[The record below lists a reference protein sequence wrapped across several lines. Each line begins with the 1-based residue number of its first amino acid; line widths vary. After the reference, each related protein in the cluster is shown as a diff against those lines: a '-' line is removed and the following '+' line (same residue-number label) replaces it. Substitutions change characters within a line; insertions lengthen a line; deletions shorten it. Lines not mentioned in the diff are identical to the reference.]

1 MDKNKEQIIKPGLYL
16 ISTPIGNMQDIT
28 FRAINIL
35 KKSDIILCEDTR
47 RSFNLLS
54 YYNIKKKLFSYH
66 KFNEKKNSEKII
78 NLIKENKVVS
88 LISDAGTPTISDPG
102 LVLVKKCIQQDLN
115 VHPIPGSS
123 AVIAAMSVSGFE
135 DKFLFYGFLNKKENE
150 LNKVLKSIANLDYS
164 LIFFIPANKINFY
177 LNLFKKY
184 FNNREILI
192 AKEITKIHEE
202 FIRGKIDSIKPFPQ
216 EAKGELTVIISKQVI
231 KNNSKNVI
239 NESVKLE
246 IKKMLK
252 KYSHKDVVEYI
263 VKKENLPKKLIYDYC
278 LKIKWKKKLL
288 IIFTLFLLT
297 SCVGSSTSGVFG
309 SGVSIALDPRTLGT
323 QIDDSIM
330 QKNLQ
335 ARLALTEKKYLIKLS
350 VKVLDGRIFLSGKVD
365 EAEEKLKVTK
375 MAWETKGARSVKNN
389 IVVKQ
394 KFSFKNAAVD
404 VLITS
409 QLRTALILNKKVKA
423 ANFNIDTVNQ
433 KTYVFGI
440 AHSNEEKKE
449 IIQEAKQIV
458 DLKELI
464 TSILLV
470 SDLSRKKE

>member
-1 MDKNKEQIIKPGLYL
+1 M
-16 ISTPIGNMQDIT
+16 
-28 FRAINIL
+28 
-35 KKSDIILCEDTR
+35 
-47 RSFNLLS
+47 
-54 YYNIKKKLFSYH
+54 
-66 KFNEKKNSEKII
+66 
-78 NLIKENKVVS
+78 
-88 LISDAGTPTISDPG
+88 
-102 LVLVKKCIQQDLN
+102 
-115 VHPIPGSS
+115 
-123 AVIAAMSVSGFE
+123 
-135 DKFLFYGFLNKKENE
+135 
-150 LNKVLKSIANLDYS
+150 
-164 LIFFIPANKINFY
+164 
-177 LNLFKKY
+177 
-184 FNNREILI
+184 
-192 AKEITKIHEE
+192 
-202 FIRGKIDSIKPFPQ
+202 
-216 EAKGELTVIISKQVI
+216 
-231 KNNSKNVI
+231 
-239 NESVKLE
+239 
-246 IKKMLK
+246 
-252 KYSHKDVVEYI
+252 
-263 VKKENLPKKLIYDYC
+263 
-278 LKIKWKKKLL
+278 
-288 IIFTLFLLT
+288 T

-423 ANFNIDTVNQ
+423 ANFNIDTLNQ
-433 KTYVFGI
+433 KTYIFGI

-464 TSILLV
+464 TSILMV
-470 SDLSRKKE
+470 SDLSRQRE